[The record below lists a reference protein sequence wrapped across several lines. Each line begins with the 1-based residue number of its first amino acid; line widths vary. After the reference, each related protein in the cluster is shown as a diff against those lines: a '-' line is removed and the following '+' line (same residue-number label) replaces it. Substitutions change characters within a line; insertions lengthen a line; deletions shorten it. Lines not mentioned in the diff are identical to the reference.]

1 MWAGNTNLSARL
13 EEQVANT
20 VEITRDNFED
30 QVKEGIVVVDWWATW
45 CGPCRAFAPVFERVA
60 AKHPDV
66 VFGKVNTE
74 EQRELAAEFQINAI
88 PTLMIIRDGV
98 MLFNRAGMVPQGA
111 LEDIVAQV
119 KDLDMDEVRRKIAEE
134 EQARRPAAA
143 AS

>member
-1 MWAGNTNLSARL
+1 M
-13 EEQVANT
+13 ANT

-30 QVKEGIVVVDWWATW
+30 QVKEGIVVLDWWATW

-60 AKHPDV
+60 AKHTDV

-98 MLFNRAGMVPQGA
+98 MLFNRPGMVPQGA

-134 EQARRPAAA
+134 EEARRPAAA

>member
-1 MWAGNTNLSARL
+1 
-13 EEQVANT
+13 VANT

-30 QVKEGIVVVDWWATW
+30 QVKEGIVVLDWWATW

-60 AKHPDV
+60 AKHTDV

-98 MLFNRAGMVPQGA
+98 MLFNRPGMVPQGA

-134 EQARRPAAA
+134 EEARRPAAA

>member
-1 MWAGNTNLSARL
+1 M
-13 EEQVANT
+13 ANT

>member
-1 MWAGNTNLSARL
+1 MAAQL

-30 QVKEGIVVVDWWATW
+30 QVKEGIVVLDWWATW

-60 AKHPDV
+60 AKHTDV

-98 MLFNRAGMVPQGA
+98 MLFNRPGMVPQGA

-134 EQARRPAAA
+134 EEARRPAAA